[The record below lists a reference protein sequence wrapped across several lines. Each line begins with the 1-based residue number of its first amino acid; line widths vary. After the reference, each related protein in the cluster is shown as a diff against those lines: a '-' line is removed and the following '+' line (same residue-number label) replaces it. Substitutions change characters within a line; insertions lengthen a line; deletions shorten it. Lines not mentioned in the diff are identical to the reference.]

1 MPGVVLLVYPGIYQN
16 LLTWKSK
23 PALPVVYLFDVGII
37 GLRGVSTPVLI
48 MQKLVRKTGLMDNY
62 RVS

>member
-1 MPGVVLLVYPGIYQN
+1 MLLVYPGIYQN

-37 GLRGVSTPVLI
+37 GLRGVSTPVADHA
-48 MQKLVRKTGLMDNY
+48 KACAEDGSY
-62 RVS
+62 G